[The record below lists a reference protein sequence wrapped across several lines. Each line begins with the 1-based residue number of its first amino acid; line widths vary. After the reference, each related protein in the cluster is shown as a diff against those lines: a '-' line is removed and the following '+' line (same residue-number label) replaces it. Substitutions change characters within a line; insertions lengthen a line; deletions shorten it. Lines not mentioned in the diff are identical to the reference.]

1 MRRVQVIM
9 WDYGESDETVTDWIN
24 KKNAQSEKLG
34 GVVAS
39 TKLFSGSNQYGK
51 EFCYVIEF
59 DFPNKG

>member
-9 WDYGESDETVTDWIN
+9 WDYGDSDDRVTNCIN
-24 KKNAQSEKLG
+24 EKIAKSEQLG
-34 GVVAS
+34 GVVVS

-51 EFCYVIEF
+51 EFCYVIEL